1 MFSVISTVRHHSVGS
16 SFAIGA
22 DAFSFDV
29 ESTVIRFVAK
39 SSVTEITAH
48 NVVPDLSFGSV
59 DYSGVAFGPRL
70 ILLRHCR
77 RYSVGTSRL
86 ERAQAGK
93 GLTDSKRRSGC
104 TRWAGHV
111 VCTTESALAG
121 M

>member
-1 MFSVISTVRHHSVGS
+1 MLRVISTMRGYSIGS

-22 DAFSFDV
+22 GAFSLDV

-48 NVVPDLSFGSV
+48 NVVPDLGFGSV
-59 DYSGVAFGPRL
+59 DYSVVAFGPRL

-77 RYSVGTSRL
+77 RYSVGTSL
-86 ERAQAGK
+86 FESAQAGK
-93 GLTDSKRRSGC
+93 GLTDRKRRAGC
-104 TRWAGHV
+104 TCWAAHV
-111 VCTTESALAG
+111 VYTNESALTG